1 MKRWIHLW
9 GIVALVLLCA
19 RVTPAQG
26 NNQIEVHV
34 LDLEAKPL
42 PDTTVTLKSEDSGQV
57 YTFKTDKNGKF
68 VQLGLRAGIYDVTAT
83 ATDPKIPPYA
93 QKVLVKEGESG
104 TLVINF
110 KEIVAKYG
118 NPEEAK
124 KKEDEANAFKNMK
137 EHFEAGMAAMTD
149 ATAVQTQLRT
159 ATGDQKSVLQQKR
172 TTDCQTAATEY
183 EAATKGVSAKDVN
196 NTATVWGNL
205 GAAYECLGRY
215 DDAASAFQ
223 KSVDAKPAPPAY
235 RGLSTNL
242 ANAAASSTDPAVVQS
257 KVADAGAACDKAI
270 ALDPASAAPC
280 WKNVG
285 IALYNKQHQKEA
297 VVAFQK
303 ATAADSKDAQTWF
316 LLGSSLA
323 AQIDSKQEGGKEI
336 YIIPPGTAE
345 AYQKCIDAAPT
356 GPYAEQAKQGLDEL
370 KVLSGG
376 VETSVG
382 KKKH

>member
-19 RVTPAQG
+19 GVAAAQG

-34 LDLEAKPL
+34 LDLEGKPL
-42 PDTTVTLKSEDSGQV
+42 PDTTVTMKSEDSGQV

-93 QKVLVKEGESG
+93 QKMLVKEGESG

-118 NPEEAK
+118 NTEEAK
-124 KKEDEANAFKNMK
+124 KREEDADAFKHMK
-137 EHFEAGMAAMTD
+137 EHFEAGIAAMND
-149 ATAVQTQLRT
+149 ATALQTQLRT
-159 ATGDQKSVLQQKR
+159 ATGDQKTALQQKR
-172 TTDCQTAATEY
+172 TSDCQTAATEY

-205 GAAYECLGRY
+205 GAAYECVGRY

-223 KSVDAKPAPPAY
+223 KSVDAKPGPGAY

-257 KVADAGAACDKAI
+257 KVADAGAACDKAV
-270 ALDPASAAPC
+270 ALDPTSAAPC
-280 WKNVG
+280 WRNVG

-297 VVAFQK
+297 VAPLQK
-303 ATAADSKDAQTWF
+303 AAAADPKDAQTWF
-316 LLGSSLA
+316 LLGSCLSA
-323 AQIDSKQEGGKEI
+323 MIEPKEEAGKEI
-336 YIIPPGTAE
+336 YIIPPGTAD
-345 AYQKCIDAAPT
+345 AYQKCIDVAPN
-356 GPYAEQAKQGLDEL
+356 GPYVPQCQESLKEL
-370 KVLSGG
+370 AIYSGG